1 MIGLKGLRVVLHGG
15 RHLIGT
21 LVYAKTSLYHAKSL
35 LVVFLRQ
42 IQAAFETTS
51 TEQCAQHTHPQN
63 FHTLLPIIL
72 IARWRRLP
80 VNEHCFHGKLV
91 ARWAI
96 LTKSTVRH
104 HEHE

>member
-1 MIGLKGLRVVLHGG
+1 MIELKWLRVVLHGG
-15 RHLIGT
+15 RNLIWA
-21 LVYAKTSLYHAKSL
+21 LVYAKTRLHHTKGML
-35 LVVFLRQ
+35 IVFLRQ

-72 IARWRRLP
+72 IASLRGWP
-80 VNEHCFHGKLV
+80 INEHCFQGKLM

-96 LTKSTVRH
+96 LTKYTVRH